1 MAVEKRLSGIEGRS
15 MGKRDNRGMSLV
27 ELIIVIALM
36 SIVIGM
42 TGYGLGLINNKSVD
56 ECAKKLEM
64 ALNRNRT
71 NAMGKKECWIEF
83 YLDNNKVTMYEY
95 MVDASGNVQDS
106 TTVIGADGVKLRL
119 TYKDGST
126 VELDGTHRR
135 IAFTRDSGSLSDTY
149 GTICTKIEVYKGEYS
164 STTNIRTIELEE
176 LTGKVTMQ

>member
-1 MAVEKRLSGIEGRS
+1 MK
-15 MGKRDNRGMSLV
+15 KKDNRGITLV

-42 TGYGLGLINNKSVD
+42 TGFGLGLVANKPVD

-71 NAMGKKECWIEF
+71 NAMGKKECYIEF
-83 YLDNNKVTMYEY
+83 YLDSNRVTIYEY

-106 TTVIGADGVKLRL
+106 TVVIGADGVKVRFF
-119 TYKDGST
+119 YKDGST
-126 VELDGTHRR
+126 ADLDGTHRR
-135 IAFTRDSGSLSDTY
+135 IAFTRDSGSLSDAY

-176 LTGKVTMQ
+176 LTGKVTLQ